1 MGSVGTILNITKGDG
16 RSMNENSPK
25 KDDSLKNDEN
35 LKYKRFKELVEIIF
49 EKTLGIDKSHNERKG
64 LYMDFFATYQL
75 GRDIEIIIAEKQFTE
90 PEIYIGALNEF
101 FNKGEKDCI
110 NKTIFLINTL
120 LEKEYFNEPEDFN
133 MLFKC
138 NSDTISIYHEF
149 IIGLWNYYYNKYEE
163 GVEESDIE
171 VYQVPDNILKKIEKK
186 YVRHGLPVNFE
197 FYKKRLPDILELINV
212 KNPKELYT
220 SIEAEYVY
228 LFKNVIENNSFYN
241 LSYLESCVFIDTLYA
256 ISDLLDRAHHADSYS
271 INLEI
276 LDFFNRI
283 HADDFK
289 YISLDDI
296 RKIQGCI
303 YAIAI
308 ETTEQSI
315 KGNIKLT
322 SNHNLARTESV
333 FSPITHE
340 KKIDICEQALKN
352 LLKHDRLKELDN
364 CMKVDYQITS
374 LENKLKK
381 NKYINPYEIKEI
393 YVLSLVYS
401 NIAACE
407 LQYIRRK
414 LKTKHRDIL
423 ENYKVY
429 NKYSAYIRGLIVRIT
444 KKFEGKDSD
453 EYKDALLFLASHY
466 HSTATLCY
474 YTKEYG
480 YCIAIRSILFDF
492 YYNMNF
498 KDKARMQL
506 ELSPIELFEKDN
518 GDADLYSKKV
528 KSLLED
534 EEEYLSYLYS
544 NKLPQYEEFKELT
557 NVYENSKK
565 LYI

>member
-1 MGSVGTILNITKGDG
+1 
-16 RSMNENSPK
+16 MNENSTK
-25 KDDSLKNDEN
+25 KDDSLKEDEN
-35 LKYKRFKELVEIIF
+35 LKYKRFKELAQIIF
-49 EKTLGIDKSHNERKG
+49 GKTLGIDRWHNERTG
-64 LYMDFFATYQL
+64 LYMDFFSSYQL
-75 GRDIEIIIAEKQFTE
+75 GRDIKKISIEKKFTE
-90 PEIYIGALNEF
+90 PEIYICALNEF

-110 NKTIFLINTL
+110 DKTISLINTL
-120 LEKEYFNEPEDFN
+120 LEEEYFNEPEDFN

-149 IIGLWNYYYNKYEE
+149 IIGLWNYYYNRYEE

-171 VYQVPDNILKKIEKK
+171 AYRAPDNILKKIEKK
-186 YVRHGLPVNFE
+186 YVRHGLPVNLE
-197 FYKKRLPDILELINV
+197 FYKKKLPDIQELLNV
-212 KNPKELYT
+212 NNPKELYK
-220 SIEAEYVY
+220 SIKTEYVC
-228 LFKNVIENNSFYN
+228 LFKDVIENNSFYN

-256 ISDLLDRAHHADSYS
+256 ISDLLDRTHHVDSYS

-308 ETTEQSI
+308 EITEQSI

-322 SNHNLARTESV
+322 RNHNLARIESG

-340 KKIDICEQALKN
+340 KKIDMCEQALRN
-352 LLKHDRLKELDN
+352 LLKHNKLKKLDN
-364 CMKVDYQITS
+364 CMKEDYQITS

-381 NKYINPYEIKEI
+381 KIYINPSEIKEI

-401 NIAACE
+401 NIAACK
-407 LQYIRRK
+407 LQYIRRN
-414 LKTKHRDIL
+414 LSTRTEYEDIL
-423 ENYKVY
+423 DKYKDY

-444 KKFEGKDSD
+444 KKFEGEDSD

-528 KSLLED
+528 KSLLEG